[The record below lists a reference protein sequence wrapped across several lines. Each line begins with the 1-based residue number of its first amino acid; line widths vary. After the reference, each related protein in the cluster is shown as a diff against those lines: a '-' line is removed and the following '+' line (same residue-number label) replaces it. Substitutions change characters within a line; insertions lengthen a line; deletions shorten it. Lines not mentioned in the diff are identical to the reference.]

1 MKWSGLEASRCA
13 QGRGRTEHG
22 GESAADAQGRALYL
36 PSARICG
43 HEKCGLSLLGFSG
56 VGVEVS
62 MELLRRASFLGS
74 SESSVADREWS
85 FIGDNIYLINS
96 STLSHKVLAD
106 PRLQAKFA
114 RRQTLAWCIDPSLS
128 ADDCLALFGDQCI
141 TNVHAHDGVT
151 LADLF
156 HVTNA
161 MRFWTFPQR
170 LQSCL
175 AFEAPAAAFI
185 VAHLG
190 AADARAK
197 CPSSAAF
204 LILAGILKT
213 FDDTTNEFR
222 GMNADSEDQRVIL
235 GLCKRLKLDPSLC
248 PLTARDRHCL
258 KWFLSAKRMGC
269 LPSKSLTIDKVVMNC
284 FDPLPSLSATADGEH
299 GLFPLL
305 QIYQDGTCKVE
316 IGGEFWSADSGNIP
330 FMKVAAQSLCGEITF
345 VLVHRPPP
353 SFESGSGTSRGD
365 HQLASFSIHTAF
377 VDTSEP
383 LLHFGFKALEPAA
396 PFSLKASAED
406 VYSFSVFYRVNERTE
421 DLGGLYDDSFVFS
434 SDDSAVHWLAKKHC
448 LCHMMISAL
457 LFEEMLLMYARK
469 KNIACSVEQT
479 RLALLLSGGIFSKIN
494 SGGSSSD
501 FSIDNAI
508 AVLPTLQTTDN
519 ICSVSPKLFVISF
532 PWDGSEGSR
541 HPFYRSAQERLSEI
555 YGFTPSTRTLL
566 LNLSGGE
573 HANFMY
579 SHIPCLALDDFA
591 SEKACWPPSLFTV
604 LGIVN
609 ALLFWQEL
617 GDEFKCVFLVNNSP
631 QAAAKKGH
639 IGMAWRSD
647 VFAGLLSHVLHL
659 LQKLQD
665 MMNETSSDF
674 MKLECEI
681 KAFEKKQKDA
691 LAYGNVREAED
702 VSDKL
707 RLLQEQYMS
716 LGSISS
722 NGSSSS
728 SMLLEGAFYD
738 ARDFSH
744 ATCPQLMEDVFVR
757 TQLSSLKELSRI
769 ALASRCSPPSAVIEI
784 TKITVD
790 GFPEPMHDDYR
801 KGREMLPF
809 LFCLTNRV
817 REFVSIASEQGA
829 CNPNDPVFF
838 NVNTEFDNDI
848 TIMICDKSLK
858 YRSDPSWGDVGLPLA
873 VVHLHTSLLQSG
885 AYKTHSHISSLGSHS
900 VPVDAADMVLLD
912 TNADNLVTLNCRL
925 ADTFRVQIQFKV
937 KDVMPANAF
946 LGINAPLA
954 MSSICSLASKTQ
966 NKRGGSAD
974 VDAVRKQEIK
984 TILEG
989 LNCPPEHEQVSARN
1003 TRFSFFSLTSQ
1014 MTNQNS
1020 NISCHDL

>member
-1 MKWSGLEASRCA
+1 
-13 QGRGRTEHG
+13 
-22 GESAADAQGRALYL
+22 
-36 PSARICG
+36 
-43 HEKCGLSLLGFSG
+43 
-56 VGVEVS
+56 

-96 STLSHKVLAD
+96 STVSHKVFAD
-106 PRLQAKFA
+106 PKLHAKFA
-114 RRQTLAWCIDPSLS
+114 RRQTLAWCIDGSLS
-128 ADDCLALFGDQCI
+128 SDDCLSIFGDQCI
-141 TNVHAHDGVT
+141 THVHSHDGVT

-156 HVTNA
+156 NITNA
-161 MRFWTFPQR
+161 LRFWTFPQR
-170 LQSCL
+170 LQSCP
-175 AFEAPAAAFI
+175 AFEAPAVAFI

-190 AADARAK
+190 SADARAK

-248 PLTARDRHCL
+248 PLSARDRHCL

-269 LPSKSLTIDKVVMNC
+269 LPNNSLSIDKVVMNC
-284 FDPLPSLSATADGEH
+284 FDPLPTLSTTADGER
-299 GLFPLL
+299 GLFPVL
-305 QIYQDGTCKVE
+305 QIYQDGVCRAE

-330 FMKVAAQSLCGEITF
+330 FMRVAAQSLCGEIKF
-345 VLVHRPPP
+345 LLLHRPPP
-353 SFESGSGTSRGD
+353 SSDAGSAGLSREND

-383 LLHFGFKALEPAA
+383 LLHFGFKTLEMAA
-396 PFSLKASAED
+396 PFSLKASADD

-421 DLGGLYDDSFVFS
+421 ASAAAGYDDSFVFA
-434 SDDSAVHWLAKKHC
+434 SDDSAVHWLAMKHC
-448 LCHMMISAL
+448 MCHMMLGAL

-479 RLALLLSGGIFSKIN
+479 RLALLLSNGVFSKAGSSSSN
-494 SGGSSSD
+494 SYAGSSSD

-508 AVLPTLQTTDN
+508 AILPTLQTTDN
-519 ICSVSPKLFVISF
+519 ICSVSSKLFVVSF

-555 YGFTPSTRTLL
+555 YGFSSSTHTLL
-566 LNLSGGE
+566 LNLSGGDN
-573 HANFMY
+573 ANFVY

-591 SEKACWPPSLFTV
+591 AEKACWPPSLFTV

-617 GDEFKCVFLVNNSP
+617 GEDFKCVFLVNNSP
-631 QAAAKKGH
+631 QAVAKKGH

-659 LQKLQD
+659 LQKLQGL
-665 MMNETSSDF
+665 MLETSSDF
-674 MKLECEI
+674 MKIEGEI
-681 KAFEKKQKDA
+681 KAFEKKQQEA
-691 LAYGNVREAED
+691 LSYGNIREAED
-702 VSDKL
+702 LSDKL

-716 LGSISS
+716 LGSSS
-722 NGSSSS
+722 SSSSSSS

-738 ARDFSH
+738 ARDFSRT
-744 ATCPQLMEDVFVR
+744 TCPQLMEDVFVR

-769 ALASRCSPPSAVIEI
+769 ALASRCSPASAVIEI
-784 TKITVD
+784 TKVTVD
-790 GFPEPMHDDYR
+790 GFPEPLHDDYR

-809 LFCLTNRV
+809 LFCLTNR
-817 REFVSIASEQGA
+817 EQAFVSIASEQGA
-829 CNPNDPVFF
+829 CNPSDPVFF
-838 NVNTEFDNDI
+838 NVNTEFDNDV
-848 TIMICDKSLK
+848 TMMICDKSLK
-858 YRSDPSWGDVGLPLA
+858 YRSDPSWGDIGLPLA
-873 VVHLHTSLLQSG
+873 VVHLHASLLQSG
-885 AYKTHSHISSLGSHS
+885 AYKTHGHITSVGSHC
-900 VPVDAADMVLLD
+900 VPVDASDMVLLD

-925 ADTFRVQIQFKV
+925 ADAFKIQIQFKV
-937 KDVMPANAF
+937 KDVMSANSF
-946 LGINAPLA
+946 LGINSPLA

-966 NKRGGSAD
+966 TQRGGSSS
-974 VDAVRKQEIK
+974 VDIETARKQEIK
-984 TILEG
+984 LILEE
-989 LNCPPEHEQVSARN
+989 LNCPPEHEQV
-1003 TRFSFFSLTSQ
+1003 
-1014 MTNQNS
+1014 
-1020 NISCHDL
+1020 C